1 MRLCGA
7 HRVPLVPRGG
17 GTGYTGGSVPMHG
30 GVVLSLERMNRILE
44 LDEENLVV
52 VVEPNV
58 ITGTIQDTVEKV
70 GLFYPPDPASLR
82 TSVIGGN
89 VAECAGGP
97 RAFKYGT
104 TKQYVLGLQA
114 VLPERRHRRDRRQ
127 GGEERR
133 RLRPD
138 APAGRVGG
146 DARDHHAHH
155 PAPGA
160 EAAGPVD
167 AARDVPDDRGRGAG
181 GQQRD
186 PGRASCPA
194 AVELID
200 GDSLEAV
207 AKYLNVRSLAP
218 EGTGALLLL
227 EVDGLAEAVAEEAT
241 RCEQACR
248 DAGATEILRASD
260 EAERQEIW
268 RVRRELSYALKMI
281 TPIKFNHDVVVP
293 KGRIPQLFTLV
304 DGIKK
309 KYRLRIPCFGHAG
322 DGNIHV
328 NIMVTPGDE
337 DEMRRAHEAEGALFA
352 GVVALEGSISG
363 EHGIGFAKAKY
374 LPLELDPQTIA
385 LMKRVKAA
393 FDPERPAQSGQDFS
407 GLSPIGSPAG
417 RRAFEE
423 SEGKSVSAALLLRV
437 PARESWSRA
446 GLRRSA
452 HGGARSGTGRIRRLS
467 RAPREAADH
476 RDPIST
482 SSPGSPIR
490 RSRRT
495 AGRWR
500 SSRSR

>member
-1 MRLCGA
+1 MPLPSEFAGALRAIVGAAHVRLDEPSLTAYGADALKRGHPADVVVLPDGAEEISAIMRLCA
-7 HRVPLVPRGG
+7 SHRVPVVPRGG
-17 GTGYTGGSVPMHG
+17 GSGYTGGSVPMHG

-58 ITGTIQDTVEKV
+58 VTGTIQDAVEKV

-82 TSVIGGN
+82 ISAIGGN

-114 VLPERRHRRDRRQ
+114 VLPNGDIIET
-127 GGEERR
+127 GGKVVKNVVGYDLTHLLVGSEGTLAVITRIIL
-133 RLRPD
+133 RLVPKPPVQSTLRATFRTID
-138 APAGRVGG
+138 EAVQAVSNVIRMRV
-146 DARDHHAHH
+146 
-155 PAPGA
+155 
-160 EAAGPVD
+160 V
-167 AARDVPDDRGRGAG
+167 
-181 GQQRD
+181 
-186 PGRASCPA
+186 PA

-207 AKYLNVRSLAP
+207 AKYLDGRSLAP

-248 DAGATEILRASD
+248 DAGATGILRARD

-268 RVRRELSYALKMI
+268 RVRRELSDALKVI

-293 KGRIPQLFTLV
+293 KGRIPQLFRLV
-304 DGIKK
+304 DGLKK
-309 KYRLRIPCFGHAG
+309 TYRLRIPCFGHAG

-328 NIMVTPGDE
+328 NIMVTPEDD
-337 DEMRRAHEAEGALFA
+337 DEMSRAHDAERALFE

-385 LMKRVKAA
+385 VMKRVKAA
-393 FDPERPAQSGQDFS
+393 FDPE
-407 GLSPIGSPAG
+407 GLLNP
-417 RRAFEE
+417 
-423 SEGKSVSAALLLRV
+423 GKIF
-437 PARESWSRA
+437 PQ
-446 GLRRSA
+446 
-452 HGGARSGTGRIRRLS
+452 
-467 RAPREAADH
+467 
-476 RDPIST
+476 
-482 SSPGSPIR
+482 
-490 RSRRT
+490 
-495 AGRWR
+495 
-500 SSRSR
+500 